1 MAKSP
6 AGVQSVTR
14 TFKILECITT
24 AEDNASLSEIAA
36 AVQIPVPTTH
46 RILQA
51 LSEMGYVRQ
60 VAGRRYGLGP
70 KFITMG
76 EVASRQLG
84 SGAQHRLAELAEQLG
99 ETANMAILDTD
110 MAMYVA
116 QVPSSRSMRMFT
128 EVGRRVPM
136 HATGVGKA
144 ILAQLDDEHVRS
156 IVARAG
162 MPANTPNSLS
172 SVEALLKELAATRAR
187 GYASDDN
194 EQEIGVRCL
203 SVAIPQAPNPS
214 AISVSGPVTRVD
226 ADFAERAVPL
236 LKQVAR
242 EVSADITS
250 MMR

>member
-1 MAKSP
+1 MGKGP

-14 TFKILECITT
+14 TFDILGYITA
-24 AEDNASLSEIAA
+24 AETTPSLSEISS
-36 AVQIPVPTTH
+36 AVQIPLPTTH

-51 LSEMGYVRQ
+51 LTAMGYVRH
-60 VAGRRYGLGP
+60 VNGRRYGLGP

-76 EVASRQLG
+76 ETASRQLG
-84 SGAQHRLAELAEQLG
+84 AGAHHRLAELAEQLG

-116 QVPSSRSMRMFT
+116 QVPSARSMRMFT
-128 EVGRRVPM
+128 EVGRRVHM

-144 ILAQLDDEHVRS
+144 ILAQLDDEQVRS
-156 IVARAG
+156 IVGRAG
-162 MPANTPNSLS
+162 MPASTTKSLDTL
-172 SVEALLKELAATRAR
+172 EALLQELETARAR
-187 GYASDDN
+187 GYAVDDN

-203 SVAIPQAPNPS
+203 AVGIPKAPNPS
-214 AISVSGPVTRVD
+214 AVSVSGPVTRVD

-242 EVSADITS
+242 DISADITS
-250 MMR
+250 IM